1 MNTYN
6 TADVL
11 YAERCEYWRHAISRT
26 FVPLESTFSGSQR
39 QGVLRSGAWGDLRIS
54 EVSSSAQDV
63 MRCRRG
69 ADNHPDNAMLLSFIS
84 QGKTSVVQA
93 GSHACLGQGEFGLY
107 DTRFPY
113 ELHLHGETRQHVV
126 QIPIEHLRQELGK
139 TERLVA
145 HSFGKKHALTPF
157 LHLLLNNLMAQPE
170 DIASRHTG
178 LLYGQFLELLAVII
192 SDECEAKRP
201 SRSSAGLLFQ
211 IKIMINQQLSDT
223 TLSAS
228 KIAESFSISPRYLS
242 MLLKSDGT
250 TFGRYVLTQR
260 LNKASLAL
268 QSPLYSDIPI
278 SQIAWKFGFNDM
290 AYFSR
295 AFRAKF
301 SYSPT
306 ECRHQAGEA

>member
-11 YAERCEYWRHAISRT
+11 YTERSEYWRHAISRT
-26 FVPLESTFSGSQR
+26 FVPLESTFSGSER
-39 QGVLRSGAWGDLRIS
+39 QGVLKSGVWGNLQLS
-54 EVSSSAQDV
+54 EVSCSAQDV
-63 MRCRRG
+63 VRCRRG
-69 ADNHPDNAMLLSFIS
+69 ADNQPDNAMLLSFMS

-126 QIPIEHLRQELGK
+126 QIPIEHLRQALGN
-139 TERLVA
+139 TEQFVA
-145 HSFGKKHALTPF
+145 HSFGKKHSLTPF
-157 LHLLLNNLMAQPE
+157 LHVLLNNMMAQPE
-170 DIASRHTG
+170 DIASRHTTV
-178 LLYGQFLELLAVII
+178 LYGQFLELLAVIV
-192 SDECEAKRP
+192 SDECKAKRA
-201 SRSSAGLLFQ
+201 SRSASGLLFQ
-211 IKIMINQQLSDT
+211 IKIAINQQLSDA

-228 KIAESFSISPRYLS
+228 KIAESFRISLRYLS
-242 MLLKSDGT
+242 LLFKREDT
-250 TFGRYVLTQR
+250 TFGRYILTQR
-260 LNKASLAL
+260 LTKAALAL
-268 QSPLYSDIPI
+268 QSPLYSDMPI

-301 SYSPT
+301 SCSPT
-306 ECRHQAGEA
+306 EYRHQTGEV